1 MKELLKNGIPS
12 TIVRVENNE
21 VKILR
26 EGSISLDKIMEVLKN
41 VK

>member
-1 MKELLKNGIPS
+1 MVDLLNHGVPS

-26 EGSISLDKIMEVLKN
+26 EGSISLDKITEVLK
-41 VK
+41 KC